1 MGGLPIPGGG
11 AMGRGGPKGRGM
23 GIPGAPM
30 GGRPPAL
37 AAASCTWNAACCTT
51 QVYTQESCL
60 PRFC

>member
-11 AMGRGGPKGRGM
+11 AIGRGGAMGRGM
-23 GIPGAPM
+23 PM

-51 QVYTQESCL
+51 H
-60 PRFC
+60 F